1 MPQGHLNVLHPG
13 ENLLQLNETL
23 PVKSTETAIVRGS
36 LLVKDGNE
44 WRRSAAPDSFPGGV
58 GHAGPVCYWSL
69 QDQVQPDVGFA
80 KALTAI
86 PCTYPMILETD
97 QYNGG
102 VGAVG
107 DFLMAGANGLLVAHV
122 TNHTAIGVLRAV
134 PGARW
139 SNDRLANTTYGG
151 AQRTGAP
158 VTVIQLLSVYIPN
171 CVL

>member
-44 WRRSAAPDSFPGGV
+44 WRRSAAADAGAANTPGK
-58 GHAGPVCYWSL
+58 VCYWSL

-86 PCTYPMILETD
+86 PCTFPMILETD
-97 QYNGG
+97 QYNAV

-107 DFLMAGANGLLVAHV
+107 GFLMAGNNGLLID
-122 TNHTAIGVLRAV
+122 HTDDKTAV
-134 PGARW
+134 GILKATPGARW

-171 CVL
+171 LSVA